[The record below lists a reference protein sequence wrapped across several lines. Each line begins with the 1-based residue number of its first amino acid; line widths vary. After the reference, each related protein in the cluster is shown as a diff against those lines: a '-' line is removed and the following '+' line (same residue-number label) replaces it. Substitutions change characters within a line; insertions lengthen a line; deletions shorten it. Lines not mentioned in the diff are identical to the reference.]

1 MKTSTR
7 VIHWIPRI
15 LCIIAILFISLFALD
30 SFSSDRTI
38 WQNLAAFL
46 MHLIPSFVLL
56 GVLIVAWKWEMV
68 GGIILTITGI
78 ILFIALLNFNYRQR
92 HFSLAQSLINVSL
105 LCMPFIIAG
114 ILFIVSY
121 NKMKFYNRYDTK
133 IVNALQF
140 LTFIFGFVYCVCSF
154 QYNKLIQ
161 LESQ

>member
-15 LCIIAILFISLFALD
+15 ICIIAILFISLFALD

-78 ILFIALLNFNYRQR
+78 ILFIVLLNFNYRQR
-92 HFSLAQSLINVSL
+92 HFSLAQSMINVSL
-105 LCMPFIIAG
+105 LCLPFIIAG

-121 NKMKFYNRYDTK
+121 NKKKSEVFDAR
-133 IVNALQF
+133 
-140 LTFIFGFVYCVCSF
+140 
-154 QYNKLIQ
+154 
-161 LESQ
+161 